1 MKIGII
7 GIGHLGF
14 ALAEGYARA
23 GMADDLIVSPRG
35 REKASLLR
43 ATYAIQVA
51 GDNADVVR
59 HADVV
64 IIAVRPADVI
74 ETVRLLPWRDGQVLI
89 SAAAGITAGALR
101 GAAAPADVARAM
113 PVLASRYGESAIP
126 LYPDLEKAAQALAP
140 LGRVTL
146 IRDEDAFSAASALG
160 GWFGWL
166 FALTGETAD
175 ILIESGVDKAAAR
188 KVSADMMRAAG
199 SMIAETP
206 EKDPRDTL
214 SQLATPG
221 GITEVGMKTLE
232 KAGALEP
239 WRDAMAAAVARLQ
252 ALGRSRDC

>member
-23 GMADDLIVSPRG
+23 GRAADLIVSPRG

-43 ATYAIQVA
+43 ATHGIRVA
-51 GDNADVVR
+51 EDNAGVVRNADVVIV
-59 HADVV
+59 AT
-64 IIAVRPADVI
+64 RPGDVI
-74 ETVRLLPWRDGQVLI
+74 GTVRLLPWRDDQVLI

-101 GAAAPADVARAM
+101 GAVAPADAVRAM

-126 LYPDLEKAAQALAP
+126 VYPDHGVAAEALAP
-140 LGRVTL
+140 LGRVTA
-146 IRDEDAFSAASALG
+146 IDDEDAFSASSALG

-175 ILIESGVDKAAAR
+175 ILIESGVEKTAAR
-188 KVSADMMRAAG
+188 KVTADMMRAAG
-199 SMIAETP
+199 AMIAETP

-221 GITEVGMKTLE
+221 GITEAGINTLQD
-232 KAGALEP
+232 ADALKP
-239 WRDAMAAAVARLQ
+239 WRDAMAAAAARLQ
-252 ALGRSRDC
+252 ALGRPAD